1 MTITC
6 LHNINI
12 QTDRLEETRDFYE
25 RILGLYVGARPDFGS
40 PGYWLFAQGSDHP
53 IVHLSER
60 RKDDEGPEQMVD
72 AGNRLDHVA
81 FFGRDLD
88 ATLKL
93 LKKEKVDYDL
103 RPGRLY
109 LGGKMAQ
116 VFVKDPNGINV
127 EMGFFPE
134 TDAMFAESMAEYQK
148 LKRKGD
154 RKLKT
159 GAKPARKTKKARETV
174 SA

>member
-1 MTITC
+1 MTINC
-6 LHNINI
+6 LHHINI
-12 QTDRLEETRDFYE
+12 QTDKLEETRDFYE
-25 RILGLYVGARPDFGS
+25 RVLGLYVGARPDFGS

-60 RKDDEGPEQMVD
+60 RGEGPDQMVD
-72 AGNRLDHVA
+72 EGNRLDHVA

-88 ATLKL
+88 GTLKL
-93 LKKEKVDYDL
+93 LKRERVRYDL
-103 RPGRLY
+103 HPGRLY

-134 TDAMFAESMAEYQK
+134 TDAMFTESMAEYQK
-148 LKRKGD
+148 AKRKGD
-154 RKLKT
+154 KKLQ
-159 GAKPARKTKKARETV
+159 AKAGPVTKAKKASPEKI
-174 SA
+174 SS